1 MAVNSKQK
9 GARFERK
16 VAEILRE
23 HGYEARRG
31 VQYNG
36 ANGDPDVIGL
46 PGFHLECKHVERLNI
61 EEAMQ
66 QSRVDARSGEI
77 PVVVHKRN
85 GKRVLITMEFDDF
98 LELLKEK

>member
-9 GARFERK
+9 GARFERE

-46 PGFHLECKHVERLNI
+46 PGHHLECKHVERLNI

-66 QSRVDARSGEI
+66 QSRVDAREGEI

-85 GKRVLITMEFDDF
+85 RKKILITMEFEDY
-98 LELLKEK
+98 LEQIKEK